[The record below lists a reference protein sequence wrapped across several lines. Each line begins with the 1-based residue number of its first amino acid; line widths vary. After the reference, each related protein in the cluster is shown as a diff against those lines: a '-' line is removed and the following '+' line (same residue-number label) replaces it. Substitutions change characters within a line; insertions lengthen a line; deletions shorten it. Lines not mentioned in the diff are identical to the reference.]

1 MACPESGQRPSTHNW
16 QGRADSVS
24 DVSAPGSSL
33 GLRHTPERPGS
44 QTGGRALPPR
54 GPRCGCRRYR
64 QASRLQAIFR
74 FRTPG
79 ITKKCAFQ
87 RHKRLPSRHLW
98 FISRDARM
106 VPKRLWEE
114 QERHTRCCPVCIRR
128 AAWYPVLG
136 ALTWRQS
143 VTPRAPPGHTSCPL
157 VGSLQR
163 EEASALCLP
172 NLPFLSLLPV

>member
-24 DVSAPGSSL
+24 DASAPGSSL

-79 ITKKCAFQ
+79 IDPLVQASQLPKTKMGGFLNLAEQVLTTPGLGGLVCA
-87 RHKRLPSRHLW
+87 R
-98 FISRDARM
+98 
-106 VPKRLWEE
+106 
-114 QERHTRCCPVCIRR
+114 RR
-128 AAWYPVLG
+128 AHD
-136 ALTWRQS
+136 S
-143 VTPRAPPGHTSCPL
+143 
-157 VGSLQR
+157 GSGQGKSHFAGDR
-163 EEASALCLP
+163 DMKSQQQCW
-172 NLPFLSLLPV
+172 LSLLNACGAPGILLTLYRLFFTKTQ

>member
-1 MACPESGQRPSTHNW
+1 MIHTRCVRHQTISSFLHLYVNVAIKSSDCSTFVCNLLQELLCGLRDGVYQEPLPLACPESGRRPSTHHW

-24 DVSAPGSSL
+24 DASAPGHS
-33 GLRHTPERPGS
+33 PERRRS

-87 RHKRLPSRHLW
+87 RHKRLPCHHLW
-98 FISRDARM
+98 FISRDART
-106 VPKRLWEE
+106 VPKWL
-114 QERHTRCCPVCIRR
+114 
-128 AAWYPVLG
+128 
-136 ALTWRQS
+136 
-143 VTPRAPPGHTSCPL
+143 
-157 VGSLQR
+157 
-163 EEASALCLP
+163 
-172 NLPFLSLLPV
+172 